1 MFELLPLMLERVGL
15 LVILAFLLSRLKSFR
30 QMIHNEHG
38 KKEKVILILIFGI
51 FGVISNYTG
60 IQIEKGLINSHV
72 WQMNVELEGALA
84 NTRVMGV
91 AIGGLLGGPIVGIG
105 VGLIAGIHRLTLGG
119 FTAVACGV
127 STVIA
132 GVVTGILGKKF
143 DIKNNISYR
152 TAVIIGIVMEIFQ
165 MGFILL
171 IAKPFSAALN
181 LVEVIAIP
189 MVVMNGFGTLM
200 FMLIIKSMISEE
212 ERTQALQTHKA
223 LHIAQLTLPHFRK
236 GLNEQ
241 SCQKVAE
248 IIFEATKADAIS
260 ITDNDKVLA
269 HIGAGGDH
277 HSQKQS
283 ILTKLTKKVLEQGRI
298 ITAKNRTEIGC
309 NHVNC
314 PLQAAIVLPLN
325 AHHQTVGSLKM
336 YFTNSARLTSVEQE
350 LAEGLSK
357 LFSTQLELAEAES
370 QRKLLKDAEI
380 KALHAQVHPH
390 FLFNSLN
397 TISTLVRVDADK
409 ARNLLI
415 QLSTFFRSNIHGAR
429 QMLVPLSKELEHV
442 EAYLSIEQARFPDKY
457 HICMDIDPVLKE
469 VLIPP
474 FTLQPLVENAIHHA
488 FVKTKRGNVNVRV
501 YLENE
506 QMIIITEDN
515 GIGISKDQVGNLG
528 HTTVRSPKG
537 TGTAL
542 RNIKQRIEEIYGDE
556 ASFEVVSQVG
566 RGTKILIRLPLK
578 QSKWSEDDVESLYS
592 G

>member
-15 LVILAFLLSRLKSFR
+15 LIILAFLLSRLKSFR

-38 KKEKVILILIFGI
+38 KKEKAILILIFGI

-60 IQIEKGLINSHV
+60 IQIEKGFINAQV
-72 WQMNVELEGALA
+72 WQVNVELEGALA

-91 AIGGLLGGPIVGIG
+91 AIGGLLGGPIVGLG
-105 VGLIAGIHRLTLGG
+105 VGLIAGLHRLTLGG

-127 STVIA
+127 STIIA
-132 GVVTGILGKKF
+132 GIITGLLGKKLG
-143 DIKNNISYR
+143 IKKSLSYKR
-152 TAVIIGIVMEIFQ
+152 AVVIGIVMEVFQ
-165 MGFILL
+165 MAFILL
-171 IAKPFSAALN
+171 VAKPFSSAVH
-181 LVEVIAIP
+181 LVEIIAIP
-189 MVVMNGFGTLM
+189 MIVMNGFGTLM
-200 FMLIIKSMISEE
+200 FMLIIKTMVSEE

-236 GLNEQ
+236 GLNEE

-248 IIFEATKADAIS
+248 IIYDETKADAIS

-277 HSQKQS
+277 HSQKQN

-298 ITAKNRTEIGC
+298 ITAKNRIEIGC
-309 NHVNC
+309 NRADC

-336 YFTNSARLTSVEQE
+336 YFTNSARLTTVEQE

-357 LFSTQLELAEAES
+357 LFSTQLELAEAEL

-397 TISTLVRVDADK
+397 TISSLVRIDADK

-457 HICMDIDPVLKE
+457 LICMDIDPALKE

-488 FVKTKRGNVNVRV
+488 FVRTKKGNVIVRV
-501 YLENE
+501 FLEEE
-506 QMIIITEDN
+506 QMVVITEDN
-515 GIGISKDQVGNLG
+515 GIGISPEHVGNLG
-528 HTTVRSPKG
+528 NTAVHSPKG

-542 RNIKQRIEEIYGDE
+542 RNIKQRIEELYGDE

-566 RGTKILIRLPLK
+566 RGTKIIIRLPLK
-578 QSKWSEDDVESLYS
+578 QSKWSEEDVKSLYS

>member
-1 MFELLPLMLERVGL
+1 MVELLPLMLERVGL

-30 QMIHNEHG
+30 QTIHNEHG
-38 KKEKVILILIFGI
+38 KKEKAILITIFGI

-60 IQIEKGLINSHV
+60 IQIEKGLINAQV
-72 WQMNVELEGALA
+72 WQVNVELEGALA

-91 AIGGLLGGPIVGIG
+91 VIGGLLGGPVVGAG
-105 VGLIAGIHRLTLGG
+105 VGLLAGVHRLTLGG

-127 STVIA
+127 STMIA
-132 GVVTGILGKKF
+132 GIAAGFLGRKF
-143 DIKNNISYR
+143 DIKNSLSFKK
-152 TAVIIGIVMEIFQ
+152 AVAVGIVMEAFQ
-165 MGFILL
+165 MAFILMV
-171 IAKPFSAALN
+171 AKPFSSALN
-181 LVEVIAIP
+181 LVEIIAVP
-189 MVVMNGFGTLM
+189 MIVMNGFGTFM
-200 FMLIIKSMISEE
+200 FMLIIKTMVSEE
-212 ERTQALQTHKA
+212 ERTKALQTHKA
-223 LHIAQLTLPHFRK
+223 LHIAQLTLPYFRQ
-236 GLNEQ
+236 GLNEH

-248 IIFEATKADAIS
+248 IIYEATKADAIS
-260 ITDNDKVLA
+260 ITNNTKVLA

-277 HSQKQS
+277 HSQKKN
-283 ILTKLTKKVLEQGRI
+283 ILTKLTKKVLEEGRI
-298 ITAKNRTEIGC
+298 ITAKHRYEIGC
-309 NHVNC
+309 NHADC
-314 PLQAAIVLPLN
+314 PLEAAIVLPLN

-336 YFTNSARLTSVEQE
+336 YFTNASRLTSVEQE

-357 LFSTQLELAEAES
+357 LFSTQLELAEAEL

-397 TISTLVRVDADK
+397 TISSLVRIDTDQ
-409 ARNLLI
+409 ARKLLL
-415 QLSTFFRSNIHGAR
+415 QLSTFFRSNIQGAR
-429 QMLVPLSKELEHV
+429 RMLVPLEKELEHV

-457 HICMDIDPVLKE
+457 RVCIDIEPELKE

-488 FVKTKRGNVNVRV
+488 FVKTRRGNVDIRAYIEDERMVV
-501 YLENE
+501 
-506 QMIIITEDN
+506 ITEDN
-515 GIGISKDQVGNLG
+515 GVGITPKQAENLG
-528 HTTVRSPKG
+528 KATVASPKG

-566 RGTKILIRLPLK
+566 RGTKIVIHLPLK
-578 QSKWSEDDVESLYS
+578 QNKWSDEDVKSLYS